1 MDLLGAI
8 FIIVVA
14 ILVVASVSLG
24 MFLSRIGSGSAQ
36 RTGTQNEITGGND
49 SQLDRI
55 ERDIREGTCIGIIAI
70 SVAAIVAAGTIDVGL
85 GWKLLLYSTG
95 GLGIV
100 YSAIRYYRRR

>member
-24 MFLSRIGSGSAQ
+24 MFLSRIGSGPAQ

-55 ERDIREGTCIGIIAI
+55 ERNIREGTCIGIIAI
-70 SVAAIVAAGTIDVGL
+70 SVAAIVAAGTINFGL
-85 GWKLLLYSTG
+85 GWKLLLYFTG
-95 GLGIV
+95 GLGII